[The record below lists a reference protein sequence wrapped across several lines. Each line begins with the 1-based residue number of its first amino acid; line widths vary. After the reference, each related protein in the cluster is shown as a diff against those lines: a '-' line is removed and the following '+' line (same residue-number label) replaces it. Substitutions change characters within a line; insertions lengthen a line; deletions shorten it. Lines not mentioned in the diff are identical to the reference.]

1 MIVKRQAI
9 YDIKTDKFKYL
20 QREENKIF
28 NRVDINEL
36 NKRLNKTKRVNFY
49 ITALVSIFCLM
60 GMIALA
66 LVSIKF

>member
-1 MIVKRQAI
+1 MVAKQQAI

-20 QREENKIF
+20 KREQNRIS
-28 NRVDINEL
+28 NRVDVNEL